1 MGKNLAIASTIEE
14 TINIQSIQEEIKEHI
29 EVGKKALEV
38 LAPSLQKSALAIT
51 NALIRGNKILICG
64 NGGSAADS
72 QHFAAELT
80 GRYKR
85 ERAGLSAIAL
95 STDTS
100 ALTAIGNDYGY
111 DFVFSRQVEALAK
124 EGDILVGIST
134 SGNSKNIT
142 NALEVA
148 NKLSCITIALSGK
161 DGGVIKSLCDHN
173 IIAPSNDTPRIQE
186 IHILCIHILC
196 ELIEKSIT
204 TLEQSSK

>member
-1 MGKNLAIASTIEE
+1 MIMDIDLVTNE
-14 TINIQSIQEEIKEHI
+14 IQAHI
-29 EVGKKALEV
+29 DTAQKALGL
-38 LAPSLQKSALAIT
+38 LAPILLESAKTITKALQDNK
-51 NALIRGNKILICG
+51 KILICG

-85 ERAGLSAIAL
+85 ERKGLRAIAL

-111 DFVFSRQVEALAK
+111 NHVFSRQVEALAMQ
-124 EGDILVGIST
+124 GDVVIGIST
-134 SGNSKNIT
+134 SGNSQNII

-148 NKLSCITIALSGK
+148 NKIGCITLSLSGR
-161 DGGVIKSLCDHN
+161 DGGLIKNLCDYS
-173 IIAPSNDTPRIQE
+173 IIAPSDDTPRIQE

-196 ELIEKSIT
+196 ELIEKSFA
-204 TLEQSSK
+204 EAKV